1 MEICFPTVIGNE
13 KLKRRLAAE
22 IENDRFPHAY
32 ILAGK
37 DGSGKMTIAM
47 QIAAALACK
56 NRHVLP
62 CGECDSCKKILG
74 GFSPDVF
81 VIRKEEDKKEFSV
94 GLIREIKNGLYI
106 APNELDKR
114 VYILEHAE
122 LMNASAQNAFLKM
135 LEEPPHYA
143 VFLLLCSN
151 AASLLDTIKSR
162 APILYT
168 ESLPQSDVRAYL
180 LEHSPRAREMAAS
193 DPARLASVLLSA
205 GGSIGEAMFLCE
217 DAEKY
222 NAARELTYTVL
233 DALTAPAAAGLG
245 LLCDA
250 LPTQSDALCEW
261 LDMLKR
267 AFRDAAVLQKA
278 PDAAPLFFE
287 SAERAETYTM
297 KITVAK
303 AIAAIEAADRLLA
316 DLRLNM
322 DTRLAAVSLIDDL
335 RSIMMN

>member
-81 VIRKEEDKKEFSV
+81 IIRKEDDKKEFSV

-151 AASLLDTIKSR
+151 VASLLDTIKSR

-180 LEHSPRAREMAAS
+180 LEHSPRAREMATS
-193 DPARLASVLLSA
+193 DPAKLASVLLSA

-222 NAARELTYTVL
+222 NAARELIYTVL

-261 LDMLKR
+261 LGMLKR
-267 AFRDAAVLQKA
+267 AFRDVAVLQKA

-303 AIAAIEAADRLLA
+303 AIAMIEAIDRLLA
-316 DLRLNM
+316 DLCLNM
-322 DTRLAAVSLIDDL
+322 DTRLAAVSLIDNM
-335 RSIMMN
+335 RNIMMN